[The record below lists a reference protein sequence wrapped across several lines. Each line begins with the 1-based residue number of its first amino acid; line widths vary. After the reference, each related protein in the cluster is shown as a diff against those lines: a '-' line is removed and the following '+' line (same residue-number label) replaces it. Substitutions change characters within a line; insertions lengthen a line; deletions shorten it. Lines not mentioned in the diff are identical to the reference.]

1 MKGMAAAALASAL
14 GVLAACGGHRPY
26 TADYAA
32 NLFLRISVQP
42 GVRAAADV
50 YSVDADC
57 RAQPQGRVALDQP
70 AVEIGLPAGR
80 ASLLV
85 IEFAGSG
92 FLGGQ
97 RTSMT
102 RNVMFTP
109 RPGLRYEARVDH
121 RDNLSSVTLKEVDPR
136 SGASRDV
143 DIRTRC

>member
-1 MKGMAAAALASAL
+1 MTRGLLAAAALGL
-14 GVLAACGGHRPY
+14 LAACGGHRPY
-26 TADYAA
+26 AADYSK

-42 GVRAAADV
+42 GMRAAADV
-50 YSVDADC
+50 YSVDASC
-57 RAQPQGRVALDQP
+57 RAEPQGRVALDRP

-92 FLGGQ
+92 FLGSR

-109 RPGLRYEARVDH
+109 RPGLRYEARVDY
-121 RDNLSSVTLKEVDPR
+121 RDNLYSVELKEIDPR

-143 DIRTRC
+143 DIRSRC